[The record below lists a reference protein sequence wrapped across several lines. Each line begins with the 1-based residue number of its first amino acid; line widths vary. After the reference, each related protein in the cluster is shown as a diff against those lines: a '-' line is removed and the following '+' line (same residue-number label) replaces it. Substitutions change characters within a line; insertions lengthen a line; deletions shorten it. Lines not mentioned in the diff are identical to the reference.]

1 MQRGKEWFSQNNVSL
16 VFIYIQ
22 YNIFNKIQYQM
33 LRFVSWNLK
42 AGFICISAALNI
54 NLTLNI
60 EAKYGWFNT
69 LRATFSRYTNI
80 CEVISS

>member
-1 MQRGKEWFSQNNVSL
+1 MQRGKEWFSQNNVPL

-42 AGFICISAALNI
+42 AEFICISAALSI

-60 EAKYGWFNT
+60 EAKYGRFNT
-69 LRATFSRYTNI
+69 LRVAFLRYTNI

>member
-42 AGFICISAALNI
+42 AEFICISAALNI
-54 NLTLNI
+54 
-60 EAKYGWFNT
+60 EAKYGRFNT
-69 LRATFSRYTNI
+69 LRVAFLRYTNI